1 MHDLEIGEN
10 GQVAFALRGKP
21 AWHNLANVTFDESD
35 IVSTSDMLSSALLS
49 NWNVR
54 LEQVGVP
61 DGYRS
66 VRDNYFV
73 VRDNPFDNGQDVLA
87 VVGDRYATLQN
98 EDLFAFGDNLLD
110 GSGYW
115 ESAGSIRQ
123 GRTVF
128 GSLKLNRDIVI
139 DPRGIADKTDL
150 YLLVTTSHDGSSA
163 VQAMTTP
170 VRVVCQNTLNMALR
184 GAKQSFKCRHSQTV
198 EGRVAEARE
207 ALGLAF
213 AYADRWEIEANELFN
228 ASLTDKQ
235 FADIV
240 EALYPAPDR
249 SASAKASIT
258 KYDDKVADIWGLYN
272 GVTQTG
278 IKGTAWGALNALTE
292 KLDYGRKG
300 RKGSD
305 DGIMASASGFDVQT
319 NAEKGRILSAVREIA
334 LA

>member
-1 MHDLEIGEN
+1 MSHDLEMKD
-10 GQVAFALRGKP
+10 GQVAFALRGAP
-21 AWHNLANVTFDESD
+21 AWHNLANVTFEQDD
-35 IVSTSDMLSSALLS
+35 VVSTSEMLKSALLAD
-49 NWNVR
+49 WNVR
-54 LEQVGVP
+54 LETVP
-61 DGYRS
+61 VPADYR
-66 VRDNYFV
+66 VIKDNYFV
-73 VRDNPFDNGQDVLA
+73 VRTNPFDNGNDVLA
-87 VVGDRYATLQN
+87 VVGDRYNTLQN

-115 ESAGSIRQ
+115 ESAGSIRN

-128 GSLKLNRDIVI
+128 GSLKLNREMVI
-139 DPRGIADKTDL
+139 DGQGIADKSNL

-170 VRVVCQNTLNMALR
+170 VRVVCQNTLNVALR
-184 GAKQSFKCRHSQTV
+184 GAKQSFKIRHSSTV

-207 ALGLAF
+207 TLGLAF

-228 ASLTDKQ
+228 AQITDQQ
-235 FADIV
+235 FGQIV
-240 EALYPAPDR
+240 KALYPEPDR
-249 SASAKASIT
+249 VTSAKASIT
-258 KYDDKVADIWGLYN
+258 KYDDKVSDIFGLYN

-278 IKGTAWGALNALTE
+278 IRGTAWGAFNALTE